1 MPVIIG
7 KILKIE
13 YGGKDITSMTRYKTP
28 NQRFV
33 EDVQEFISETGQER
47 GNVSAMQAAKSL
59 SYLKDNLLDWVERFP
74 GIDGIYLFRAL
85 ETNRIYSME
94 VGTYNNEKFINGIHY
109 YLYPKGYWYGPI
121 EKYIG

>member
-1 MPVIIG
+1 
-7 KILKIE
+7 
-13 YGGKDITSMTRYKTP
+13 MTYKTP

-33 EDVQEFISETGQER
+33 EDIQTFIRETGQER

-59 SYLKDNLLDWVERFP
+59 SYLKDNLLDWMDRFP

-85 ETNRIYSME
+85 GTNQIYSME
-94 VGTYNNEKFINGIHY
+94 IKTHNNEKIINGCHY
-109 YLYPKGYWYGPI
+109 YFYPKGYWYGPI